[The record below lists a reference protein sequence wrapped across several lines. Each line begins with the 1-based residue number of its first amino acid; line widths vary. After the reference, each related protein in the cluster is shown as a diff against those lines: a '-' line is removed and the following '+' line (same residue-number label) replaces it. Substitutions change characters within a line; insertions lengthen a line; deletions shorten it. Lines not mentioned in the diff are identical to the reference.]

1 MAIRRR
7 SVTQVVGY
15 TKRKREITRERDN
28 KKKRE
33 KYYYPKNKKEVVR
46 RETHP
51 PLIFIYENV

>member
-1 MAIRRR
+1 LAIRRR

-33 KYYYPKNKKEVVR
+33 RNTTTQKTRKK
-46 RETHP
+46 
-51 PLIFIYENV
+51 L

>member
-1 MAIRRR
+1 M
-7 SVTQVVGY
+7 VGY

-46 RETHP
+46 RETHT
-51 PLIFIYENV
+51 PLIFIYVNV

>member
-1 MAIRRR
+1 
-7 SVTQVVGY
+7 VVGY
-15 TKRKREITRERDN
+15 TKRKREITRERYN